1 MKGQISAEMLII
13 LAIVLAV
20 AVFLAVQLM
29 GMTEKF
35 GENIDQTSKVLD
47 CQTAGLINGSFCV
60 ETLDCGNGDTSTWKC
75 ENNKCILKGP
85 CSK

>member
-35 GENIDQTSKVLD
+35 GDTINQTSKVLD
-47 CQTAGLINGSFCV
+47 CQTAGLIQGSFCFDDV
-60 ETLDCGNGDTSTWKC
+60 DCGDGNPSTWKC
-75 ENNKCILKGP
+75 ENSKCVLKGP
-85 CSK
+85 CS

>member
-35 GENIDQTSKVLD
+35 GENINQTGKVLD
-47 CQTAGLINGSFCV
+47 CQTAGLIQGSFCFNV
-60 ETLDCGNGDTSTWKC
+60 SDCGNGDDTMWECTES
-75 ENNKCILKGP
+75 KCILIGP
-85 CSK
+85 CS

>member
-20 AVFLAVQLM
+20 AVFLAVQLT

-35 GENIDQTSKVLD
+35 GEKVDQTGKILD
-47 CQTAGLINGSFCV
+47 CQTANLIQGSYCYDDI
-60 ETLDCGNGDTSTWKC
+60 DCGNETTWNCIDKKC
-75 ENNKCILKGP
+75 VLDGP
-85 CSK
+85 CSE